1 MKKRLFGLI
10 ALVLCLMLTGMPAAL
25 AYFYVP
31 QNDGTGS
38 LWIEPGFLIEGGTKV
53 GANSSAN
60 DSFLFYGLPTSSN
73 PDKEVVIPPESA
85 PISMDGSRNYFWHT
99 WYADYD
105 QMWVETAG
113 RPVMSRPYYSDEEGV
128 QVFVFDHP
136 LIGLANWNGYFYPA
150 EIAVSAFE
158 NWVAENAPGASM
170 KMYDAAVY
178 QELTDGVWAPYD
190 ELPGSEDV
198 YLPGVNGDVVAV
210 LHWAYNEYL
219 QELQDKYD
227 YEVTPNGILLK
238 HLEECSPFAIVYNPA
253 PVPLTPAAPPSSG
266 DSSPLVLWF
275 ALAGVSLAGALLTF
289 RRRRSA

>member
-25 AYFYVP
+25 ADFLALN
-31 QNDGTGS
+31 NDGTISANIYQGY
-38 LWIEPGFLIEGGTKV
+38 LIEGGTKI
-53 GANSSAN
+53 GADTSAAECY
-60 DSFLFYGLPTSSN
+60 LYYGLPSSYE
-73 PDKEVVIPPESA
+73 PDKVVVISPESD

-136 LIGLANWNGYFYPA
+136 LVGTDYNGSYFPVGF
-150 EIAVSAFE
+150 AVSTFE
-158 NWVAENAPGASM
+158 HWVAENAPGASM

-178 QELTDGVWAPYD
+178 GEVADGVWAPYD
-190 ELPGSEDV
+190 ELPGSEDF

-210 LHWAYNEYL
+210 LHWAHNEYL
-219 QELQDKYD
+219 QEILD
-227 YEVTPNGILLK
+227 YENEVTPNGILIE
-238 HLEECSPFAIVYNPA
+238 HLQECSPFAVVYNPA
-253 PVPLTPAAPPSSG
+253 PAPAAPPSSG

-275 ALAGVSLAGALLTF
+275 ALAGISLAGALLTF